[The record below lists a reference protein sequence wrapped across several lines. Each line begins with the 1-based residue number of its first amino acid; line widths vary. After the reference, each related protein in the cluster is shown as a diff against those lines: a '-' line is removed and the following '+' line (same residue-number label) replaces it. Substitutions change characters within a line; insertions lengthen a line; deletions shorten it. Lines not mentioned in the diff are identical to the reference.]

1 MPEGLQNTTKV
12 RPRAFTSVHGIN
24 SFIPPRHSKHHR
36 KYHQSR
42 RTPERKEHQVSP
54 SRKTLSGQKLMTGS
68 PHTSF
73 LCWYKPKHRSDK
85 ANYMPPKNPDFP
97 TTKGSGNYNIVFYL
111 GTRLHIIHNFHLF
124 ATISSI
130 KFPVLRA
137 VTKGHGFSGS
147 GLEKKEPR

>member
-1 MPEGLQNTTKV
+1 
-12 RPRAFTSVHGIN
+12 
-24 SFIPPRHSKHHR
+24 
-36 KYHQSR
+36 
-42 RTPERKEHQVSP
+42 
-54 SRKTLSGQKLMTGS
+54 MTGS

-85 ANYMPPKNPDFP
+85 ANYMPPKNPGFP
-97 TTKGSGNYNIVFYL
+97 TTKGSGNHNIVFYL

-137 VTKGHGFSGS
+137 VTKDE
-147 GLEKKEPR
+147 GLSRRVQENERRR